1 MNEIAKVKNEV
12 KLRQWAEMVQRRN
25 ESGLTIAQWCS
36 ENGVNLKTYYYRLNC
51 VRKALCTEIEKH
63 EIVAVESDMENTLP
77 HEQITLTVGNVVVNL
92 PDSFNTETLTR
103 LLGVLR

>member
-36 ENGVNLKTYYYRLNC
+36 ENGVNLKTYYYRLSR
-51 VRKALCTEIEKH
+51 VRKALCSENEKH
-63 EIVAVESDMENTLP
+63 EIVAVESDMENALP

-92 PDSFNTETLTR
+92 PDSFNAETLTR